1 MPEQESGHCVRV
13 LRHQPGD
20 TFEVVDGKGGLYKVR
35 LLEAHPKRA
44 MVEILE
50 TVRVEPFWIGR
61 LILAVAPT
69 KNMDRMEWLVEK
81 ATEIG
86 LDEFVPLL
94 CRYSERKEIKRERL
108 EKTAVSAMKQSLKA
122 AMPRIE
128 EMTPFRSFIERYR
141 DVPAKFV
148 AYCTED
154 GERRL
159 LSREY
164 RPGEDT
170 VVLIGPEGD
179 FSPEEIRMA
188 IDAGF
193 RPVTLGD
200 ARLRTE
206 TAALTSLETFHIVG
220 QLAGTDSSQPSGTGS
235 AQSADTG
242 PYQNS

>member
-1 MPEQESGHCVRV
+1 MIRFFCPDIETDPVMPEVESGHCVRV

-20 TFEVVDGKGGLYKVR
+20 LFEVVDGKGGLFRVR

-44 MVEILE
+44 MMEIVERLRIAPYW
-50 TVRVEPFWIGR
+50 RGR

-86 LDEFVPLL
+86 FDEFVPLQ

-122 AMPRIE
+122 AVPVIREMLPFRRFIE
-128 EMTPFRSFIERYR
+128 EYSGVKE
-141 DVPAKFV
+141 KFV
-148 AYCTED
+148 AYCTDD

-159 LSREY
+159 LAREY
-164 RPGEDT
+164 LPGNDT
-170 VVLIGPEGD
+170 IILIGPEGD
-179 FSPEEIRMA
+179 FSEEEIRSA
-188 IDAGF
+188 VQAGF
-193 RPVTLGD
+193 RPVSLGE

-206 TAALTSLETFHIVG
+206 TAALTALETFHIVS
-220 QLAGTDSSQPSGTGS
+220 QL
-235 AQSADTG
+235 SAD
-242 PYQNS
+242 